1 MSMQAALAVEER
13 HHDDVVVTGLGA
25 VTPLGVGLPLL
36 WNGLLDGRSGITSVG
51 DEWPDEAPVRIGGR
65 VPTPIAD
72 LLSPQQNRNLDRVQQ
87 LAIIAAREA
96 WADAGTPQVDPDRL
110 AVAVGSGIGGVLTLL
125 SQHDVMRDAGPNRLS
140 AYAIPKLIANGPAAA
155 VGLEFGARAGV
166 HTPVSACA
174 SGAEAIAL
182 AFDLLRAGRADV
194 VVCGGA
200 EASVH
205 PLPLASFAAMRALSR
220 REGDPRAASRPF
232 DKSRDGFVMGEGSG
246 ILVLETADHA
256 RRRGARVHAE
266 LAGAGVTADAHHV
279 VQPDPLGRG
288 AARAMIAA
296 MTTSGTRPEDIVHV
310 NAHGTSTPVGD
321 AAEAKAIHGAL
332 GPRGSC
338 VPISAT
344 KSMTGHLL
352 GAAGAVEAAVTVL
365 AVRESLAPPTI
376 NLEDLDDEID
386 LDVVQWEPRR
396 LQLGT
401 ALSNSFGF
409 GGHNVTLAVRRW
421 AA

>member
-1 MSMQAALAVEER
+1 
-13 HHDDVVVTGLGA
+13 
-25 VTPLGVGLPLL
+25 
-36 WNGLLDGRSGITSVG
+36 
-51 DEWPDEAPVRIGGR
+51 
-65 VPTPIAD
+65 
-72 LLSPQQNRNLDRVQQ
+72 
-87 LAIIAAREA
+87 
-96 WADAGTPQVDPDRL
+96 
-110 AVAVGSGIGGVLTLL
+110 
-125 SQHDVMRDAGPNRLS
+125 
-140 AYAIPKLIANGPAAA
+140 
-155 VGLEFGARAGV
+155 
-166 HTPVSACA
+166 
-174 SGAEAIAL
+174 
-182 AFDLLRAGRADV
+182 
-194 VVCGGA
+194 
-200 EASVH
+200 VH

-409 GGHNVTLAVRRW
+409 GGHNVSLAFRP
-421 AA
+421 